1 MMVLLGGGYE
11 RTEIQWKALIESAG
25 LRIVKIWYADGS
37 GEGSE
42 AIIEC
47 EKI

>member
-1 MMVLLGGGYE
+1 MMVLLDGGYE
-11 RTEIQWKALIESAG
+11 RTEVQWKKLIESAG
-25 LRIVKIWYADGS
+25 LRIVKIWYADDT

-42 AIIEC
+42 AVIEC